1 MHLSLLKLKESG
13 FGVVIILSF
22 MLITV
27 FQSCRNDKKETGNL
41 FADYYNKLS
50 KTNTQEFDSLVAF
63 YKQLDTAVM
72 HHPSSLMQFLK
83 VTTEARMSFRQSEY
97 KKSTGKYKNA
107 LALIS
112 DTKGTDS
119 LRAMTYMGLGI
130 NYMNLS
136 EFDTSF
142 SYYTK
147 ALQIYETLG
156 NRNMLNIVR
165 ANMAQAFY
173 YKRDEG
179 KAIDLLNTVIADSIT
194 NSVKIKAMHLKANI
208 LGSSGNIDSAI
219 AIDREAIRKFGSAEN
234 RFQMTSIYNNLGLC
248 YLHKNMPDSALFYC
262 KKSYQMDSLLGIIV
276 NKGANLALMGDIYQS
291 MNQPETAAQYYDN
304 ALKIFLD
311 GNNYDRIL
319 WIYEAKLKD
328 AKAKNALPEIV
339 RLQDSVY
346 SMYKTMNSFDV
357 NRTIELLNIEYETS
371 KKLQQIENQKVELHN
386 RNLMLFLGGMSAL
399 LIISS
404 LVFHFTTKNRKQ
416 RFLILEKDKNISTMV
431 VEAEQNERSRIAGEL
446 HDSVSQKLAYVN
458 MQLSSGDNSEVAV
471 DLLQQAMNEVRSIS
485 HNLYPVDLEKGLIPA
500 LTYLC
505 EQNNFA
511 NKQMKFELKT
521 DTSLLDHAAGKNIE
535 LILFRIIQEITNNA
549 RKYSEASQV
558 KIDIYKT
565 GNKIFLEVNDNGKGF
580 DTSIVNESKGIGI
593 NNIQNRVKQ
602 IGGEFE
608 LSSNPAQGTGY
619 KINIP
624 V

>member
-1 MHLSLLKLKESG
+1 MHLSLLKLKKSG
-13 FGVVIILSF
+13 FYLVTILGLV
-22 MLITV
+22 LITV
-27 FQSCRNDKKETGNL
+27 FQSCRNDKKETGSV
-41 FADYYNKLS
+41 FADSYLKLS
-50 KTNTQEFDSLVAF
+50 KTNTQEFDSLVD
-63 YKQLDTAVM
+63 YYRELDSVVQSEPT
-72 HHPSSLMQFLK
+72 PLMQFLK
-83 VTTEARMSFRQSEY
+83 YTTEARMSFRQSEY
-97 KKSTGKYKNA
+97 KKSTGKYKTG
-107 LALIS
+107 LAIIS
-112 DTKGTDS
+112 DIKGTDS

-136 EFDTSF
+136 EFDTCF

-147 ALQIYETLG
+147 ALQLYETIG
-156 NRNMLNIVR
+156 NRYMLNIVR
-165 ANMAQAFY
+165 ANMAQAYY
-173 YKRDEG
+173 YKRDEA

-208 LGSSGNIDSAI
+208 LGGSGSIDSAI
-219 AIDREAIRKFGSAEN
+219 AIDREAIRKYDNEEN

-248 YLHKNMPDSALFYC
+248 YLHKNIPDSALFYC
-262 KKSYQMDSLLGIIV
+262 KKSYLIDSALGIVV
-276 NKGANLALMGDIYQS
+276 NKGANIALMGDIYQS
-291 MNQPETAAQYYDN
+291 MNQPEIAAGYYEQ
-304 ALKIFLD
+304 ALKIFVD

-328 AKAKNALPEIV
+328 AKARNNLSEVV

-346 SMYKTMNSFDV
+346 SMYKTMNNFDV

-371 KKLQQIENQKVELHN
+371 KKLQQIENQKVELRN
-386 RNLMLFLGGMSAL
+386 RNLLLFLGGMSAL

-416 RFLILEKDKNISTMV
+416 LVLILEKDKNISSMV
-431 VEAEQNERSRIAGEL
+431 VEAEQKERSRIAGEL

-458 MQLSSGDNSEVAV
+458 MQLSTGDNSDVAA

-535 LILFRIIQEITNNA
+535 LILFRIIQEITNNS
-549 RKYSEASQV
+549 RKYSEASLV
-558 KIDIYKT
+558 KIDIRKS
-565 GNKIFLEVNDNGKGF
+565 GNNIFLEVSDNGKGF
-580 DTSIVNESKGIGI
+580 DVSNLTSSNGIGI
-593 NNIQNRVKQ
+593 KNIESRLKQ
-602 IGGEFE
+602 IGGTFE
-608 LSSNPAQGTGY
+608 LKSIPLQGTAY
-619 KINIP
+619 IISLP

>member
-1 MHLSLLKLKESG
+1 MLPLKFIKNVTGFLILSLLTL
-13 FGVVIILSF
+13 ILF
-22 MLITV
+22 D
-27 FQSCRNDKKETGNL
+27 SCQRIKNDKGGVFSE
-41 FADYYNKLS
+41 YYLKLS
-50 KTNTQEFDSLVAF
+50 KTNTAEFDSLVG
-63 YKQLDTAVM
+63 YYRELDSVLR
-72 HHPSSLMQFLK
+72 HNHSPLMQFLK

-97 KKSTGKYKNA
+97 QKSTRKYKDA
-107 LALIS
+107 LDLIS
-112 DTKGTDS
+112 DIKGADS

-142 SYYTK
+142 AYYTK
-147 ALQIYETLG
+147 ALQFYESQN
-156 NRNMLNIVR
+156 NRYLLNIVR
-165 ANMAQAFY
+165 ANMAQAYY
-173 YKRDEG
+173 YKRDEK
-179 KAIDLLNTVIADSIT
+179 KAFELLNKVIADTIT

-208 LGSSGNIDSAI
+208 LGSGGNIDSAI
-219 AIDREAIRKFGSAEN
+219 AIDREAIRKFGTNEN

-262 KKSYQMDSLLGIIV
+262 NKSYVIDSLIGIVV
-276 NKGANLALMGDIYQS
+276 NKGANLALLGDIYQS
-291 MNQPETAAQYYDN
+291 MNQPLIAAKYYER
-304 ALKIFLD
+304 ALKIFVD

-328 AKAKNALPEIV
+328 ARSRNNLPEVI

-346 SMYKTMNSFDV
+346 NMYKTMNNFDV
-357 NRTIELLNIEYETS
+357 NRSIELLNIEYETS
-371 KKLQQIENQKVELHN
+371 KKLQQIENQKAKLRN
-386 RNLMLFLGGMSAL
+386 RNLALLLGGVSGL

-404 LVFHFTTKNRKQ
+404 LIFHFVNRNKRQ
-416 RFLILEKDKNISTMV
+416 KLMLLEKDRNISTMI

-458 MQLSSGDNSEVAV
+458 MQLSSGESSETTS

-485 HNLYPVDLEKGLIPA
+485 HNLYPVDLEKGIIPA

-511 NKQMKFELKT
+511 SKQMKFELKT
-521 DTSLLDHAAGKNIE
+521 NTSLLDHAAGKNIE
-535 LILFRIIQEITNNA
+535 LILFRIIQEISNNA
-549 RKYSEASQV
+549 RKYSEASLLT
-558 KIDIYKT
+558 IDINKT
-565 GNKIFLEVNDNGKGF
+565 ENTIFLEVSDNGKGF
-580 DTSIVNESKGIGI
+580 DTCIVNESTGIGI
-593 NNIQNRVKQ
+593 KNIQNRINQ
-602 IGGEFE
+602 IGGTFKLTSYPE
-608 LSSNPAQGTGY
+608 QGTRY